1 MTQPRNLTIA
11 EYAEAFETWASVA
24 KLTDGQRAV
33 LDYSLVHLRATF
45 ADDTPRLADV
55 YCAAFE
61 SHLSEREEDPGGDA
75 RRLRLLITKSCLLDR
90 LIHCGEALRSVPCP
104 EHKGRWSG
112 LHSEPCPYGCSIGCG
127 CTTGWLPSLDTA
139 VRSFVGA
146 CAMMDTMRKD
156 KMALRQEIRRVTGER
171 DDALRRA
178 RMATQTIVNEIGADG
193 PMSVEDAAIKA
204 VAAIRRA
211 QSMEG
216 SDESR

>member
-1 MTQPRNLTIA
+1 MTQPRRLTIA
-11 EYAEAFETWASVA
+11 EYVEAFETWASVA

-45 ADDTPRLADV
+45 TDDTLRDTKD

-61 SHLSEREEDPGGDA
+61 SHLSERDEDPSGDA

-90 LIHCGEALRSVPCP
+90 LIHCGEALRAVPCP

-112 LHSEPCPYGCSIGCG
+112 LHSKPCPHGCSIGCG

-139 VRSFVGA
+139 VRSYVGA

-156 KMALRQEIRRVTGER
+156 KMALRQEIRRVTEER
-171 DDALRRA
+171 DNALRRA
-178 RMATQTIVNEIGADG
+178 RTATQTIVDEIGADG
-193 PMSVEDAAIKA
+193 PMSVEDAAIKS
-204 VAAIRRA
+204 VAAIRKGA
-211 QSMEG
+211 VEG
-216 SDESR
+216 RER